1 MANRIKGITV
11 QIGGDTT
18 KLDKALSEVNQTL
31 RTTQADLNDV
41 NRLLKLDPKNVT
53 LLAQKQKAL
62 TKAIEETKKKLT
74 TLKTA
79 ADQASDALAQGTITS
94 EQYDALQREIVQ
106 TTEDLESL
114 ERQAKETG
122 RKLGDFG
129 VSAEEVSS
137 KAKSLSDKTKGLTT
151 AVAAVGAAA
160 LATIPATE
168 EFRESMSKLEANV
181 MEAGTSMEKAK
192 ESFKQFNAV
201 SGEVDSSVEAL
212 SNLLQ
217 AGFTDNQLA
226 VAVDALS
233 GAVVRFPDTLKI
245 ESLADSLQETI
256 ATGSATGQ
264 FAELLDRVGIGA
276 DNLSKAME
284 GVTSETD
291 RQNLALSALAS
302 TGLAESYEA
311 WAQENQVLVESRN
324 SQIELQEQMS
334 QLAEAIMPLATRVT
348 ELATNFLNWFNS
360 LSSGS
365 KTAIVAFAAILAA
378 ISPVSGAIST
388 LSNIMSHASTIF
400 TTTNAKILIVVA
412 AIAALSMVIAKLA
425 DAWSNM
431 NGIEKVAAVLGVVAA
446 AAFTAAVA
454 VGAFQSAATLGIA
467 ALAIAAGIAAVVLA
481 INSAQA
487 RAQELSNSANQ
498 IPKLAD
504 GAVIAPNK
512 PFLAMLGDQTSGTNI
527 ETPLSTMKQAFDESL
542 NERGG
547 VSSGGTLYATL
558 QVDGVTFARL
568 VAPYMERENVRRG
581 VTLVEG

>member
-302 TGLAESYEA
+302 TGLAASYEA
-311 WAQENQVLVESRN
+311 WAQENQVLVDSRN

-547 VSSGGTLYATL
+547 ASSGGTLYATL

-568 VAPYMERENVRRG
+568 VAPYMDRENVRRG

>member
-425 DAWSNM
+425 DTWSNM

-568 VAPYMERENVRRG
+568 VAPYMDRENVRRG

>member
-114 ERQAKETG
+114 ERQTKETG

-360 LSSGS
+360 LSSGG

-568 VAPYMERENVRRG
+568 VAPYMDRENVRRG

>member
-388 LSNIMSHASTIF
+388 LSNIISHASTIF

-568 VAPYMERENVRRG
+568 VAPYMDRENVRRG

>member
-18 KLDKALSEVNQTL
+18 KLDKALSGVNQTL
-31 RTTQADLNDV
+31 RETQADLNDI

-62 TKAIEETKKKLT
+62 TKAVEETKKKLT

-79 ADQASDALAQGTITS
+79 ADQASEALAQGTITA

-106 TTEDLESL
+106 TTQDLEEL

-129 VSAEEVSS
+129 ISAEEVSS

-151 AVAAVGAAA
+151 GIAAIGAAA
-160 LATIPATE
+160 VATIPATE

-181 MEAGTSMEKAK
+181 LEAGTSMDKAK
-192 ESFKQFNAV
+192 ESFKQFNVV
-201 SGEVDSSVEAL
+201 SGEIDSSVEAL

-217 AGFTDNQLA
+217 AGFDDNQLA

-233 GAVVRFPDTLKI
+233 GAVIRFPDTLKI

-256 ATGSATGQ
+256 ATGAATGQ

-276 DNLSKAME
+276 DNLTKSME
-284 GVTSETD
+284 GVTSETA
-291 RQNLALSALAS
+291 RQNIALSALAS
-302 TGLAESYEA
+302 TGLSESYDA
-311 WAQENQVLVESRN
+311 WAQQNQVLVDSRN
-324 SQIELQEQMS
+324 AEIELQEQMS

-348 ELATNFLNWFNS
+348 ELTTNFLNWFNN
-360 LSSGS
+360 LSSGG
-365 KTAIVAFAAILAA
+365 KTAVVAFAAILAA
-378 ISPVSGAIST
+378 ISPVSGAISA
-388 LSNIMSHASTIF
+388 LSNVMAHANTIF
-400 TTTNAKILIVVA
+400 TMTNAKVLIIAAAVA
-412 AIAALSMVIAKLA
+412 ALVIVIGQLA
-425 DAWSNM
+425 NAWGNM
-431 NGIEKVAAVLGVVAA
+431 NGAEKVIAILGLVTA

-454 VGAFQSAATLGIA
+454 VGAFQSALTLGIA
-467 ALAIAAGIAAVVLA
+467 AVAIAAGVAAVMLA

-487 RAQELSNSANQ
+487 RAQELSRTSNQ

-527 ETPLSTMKQAFDESL
+527 ETPLSTMKQAFDDSL

-547 VSSGGTLYATL
+547 TSSGGTLYATL

-568 VAPYMERENVRRG
+568 VAPYMDRENVRRG
-581 VTLVEG
+581 VTLVGG

>member
-114 ERQAKETG
+114 ERQARETG

-129 VSAEEVSS
+129 VSAEDVSS

-568 VAPYMERENVRRG
+568 VAPYMDRENVRRG

>member
-31 RTTQADLNDV
+31 RATQADLNDV

-498 IPKLAD
+498 IPKLAN

-542 NERGG
+542 DERGG

-568 VAPYMERENVRRG
+568 VAPYMDRENVRRG

>member
-504 GAVIAPNK
+504 DAVIAPNK

-568 VAPYMERENVRRG
+568 VAPYMDRENVRRG

>member
-41 NRLLKLDPKNVT
+41 NRLLKLDPQNVT

-568 VAPYMERENVRRG
+568 VAPYMDRENVRRG

>member
-1 MANRIKGITV
+1 M
-11 QIGGDTT
+11 
-18 KLDKALSEVNQTL
+18 
-31 RTTQADLNDV
+31 
-41 NRLLKLDPKNVT
+41 
-53 LLAQKQKAL
+53 
-62 TKAIEETKKKLT
+62 
-74 TLKTA
+74 
-79 ADQASDALAQGTITS
+79 
-94 EQYDALQREIVQ
+94 
-106 TTEDLESL
+106 
-114 ERQAKETG
+114 
-122 RKLGDFG
+122 
-129 VSAEEVSS
+129 
-137 KAKSLSDKTKGLTT
+137 
-151 AVAAVGAAA
+151 
-160 LATIPATE
+160 
-168 EFRESMSKLEANV
+168 
-181 MEAGTSMEKAK
+181 
-192 ESFKQFNAV
+192 
-201 SGEVDSSVEAL
+201 
-212 SNLLQ
+212 
-217 AGFTDNQLA
+217 
-226 VAVDALS
+226 
-233 GAVVRFPDTLKI
+233 
-245 ESLADSLQETI
+245 
-256 ATGSATGQ
+256 
-264 FAELLDRVGIGA
+264 
-276 DNLSKAME
+276 
-284 GVTSETD
+284 
-291 RQNLALSALAS
+291 
-302 TGLAESYEA
+302 
-311 WAQENQVLVESRN
+311 
-324 SQIELQEQMS
+324 
-334 QLAEAIMPLATRVT
+334 
-348 ELATNFLNWFNS
+348 
-360 LSSGS
+360 
-365 KTAIVAFAAILAA
+365 AFAAILAA

-568 VAPYMERENVRRG
+568 VAPYMDRENVRRG

>member
-1 MANRIKGITV
+1 
-11 QIGGDTT
+11 
-18 KLDKALSEVNQTL
+18 
-31 RTTQADLNDV
+31 
-41 NRLLKLDPKNVT
+41 
-53 LLAQKQKAL
+53 
-62 TKAIEETKKKLT
+62 
-74 TLKTA
+74 
-79 ADQASDALAQGTITS
+79 
-94 EQYDALQREIVQ
+94 
-106 TTEDLESL
+106 
-114 ERQAKETG
+114 
-122 RKLGDFG
+122 
-129 VSAEEVSS
+129 
-137 KAKSLSDKTKGLTT
+137 
-151 AVAAVGAAA
+151 
-160 LATIPATE
+160 
-168 EFRESMSKLEANV
+168 MSWRPGPVWK
-181 MEAGTSMEKAK
+181 KAK

-245 ESLADSLQETI
+245 ESLADSLQ
-256 ATGSATGQ
+256 GDHCYRVRNGQ

-504 GAVIAPNK
+504 GAVIARISRSSQCSVTK
-512 PFLAMLGDQTSGTNI
+512 PLGPISKHPLYDENRLLTS
-527 ETPLSTMKQAFDESL
+527 P
-542 NERGG
+542 
-547 VSSGGTLYATL
+547 
-558 QVDGVTFARL
+558 
-568 VAPYMERENVRRG
+568 
-581 VTLVEG
+581 

>member
-558 QVDGVTFARL
+558 QVDGVAFARL
-568 VAPYMERENVRRG
+568 VAPYMDRENVRRG

>member
-400 TTTNAKILIVVA
+400 TTTNAKILVVVA

-568 VAPYMERENVRRG
+568 VAPYMDRENVRRG

>member
-498 IPKLAD
+498 IPELAD

-568 VAPYMERENVRRG
+568 VAPYMDRENVRRG

>member
-568 VAPYMERENVRRG
+568 VAPYMDRENVRRG

>member
-151 AVAAVGAAA
+151 ALAAVGAAA

-568 VAPYMERENVRRG
+568 VAPYMDRENVRRG

>member
-365 KTAIVAFAAILAA
+365 KTAIAAFAAILAA

-568 VAPYMERENVRRG
+568 VAPYMDRENVRRG

>member
-498 IPKLAD
+498 IPKLAN

-542 NERGG
+542 NKRGG

-568 VAPYMERENVRRG
+568 VAPYMDRENVRRG

>member
-62 TKAIEETKKKLT
+62 TKAIEETKEKLT

-568 VAPYMERENVRRG
+568 VAPYMDRENVRRG

>member
-1 MANRIKGITV
+1 M
-11 QIGGDTT
+11 
-18 KLDKALSEVNQTL
+18 
-31 RTTQADLNDV
+31 
-41 NRLLKLDPKNVT
+41 
-53 LLAQKQKAL
+53 
-62 TKAIEETKKKLT
+62 
-74 TLKTA
+74 
-79 ADQASDALAQGTITS
+79 
-94 EQYDALQREIVQ
+94 
-106 TTEDLESL
+106 
-114 ERQAKETG
+114 
-122 RKLGDFG
+122 
-129 VSAEEVSS
+129 SAEEVSS

-334 QLAEAIMPLATRVT
+334 QLAEAIMPLATV
-348 ELATNFLNWFNS
+348 
-360 LSSGS
+360 
-365 KTAIVAFAAILAA
+365 
-378 ISPVSGAIST
+378 
-388 LSNIMSHASTIF
+388 
-400 TTTNAKILIVVA
+400 
-412 AIAALSMVIAKLA
+412 
-425 DAWSNM
+425 
-431 NGIEKVAAVLGVVAA
+431 
-446 AAFTAAVA
+446 
-454 VGAFQSAATLGIA
+454 
-467 ALAIAAGIAAVVLA
+467 
-481 INSAQA
+481 
-487 RAQELSNSANQ
+487 
-498 IPKLAD
+498 
-504 GAVIAPNK
+504 
-512 PFLAMLGDQTSGTNI
+512 
-527 ETPLSTMKQAFDESL
+527 
-542 NERGG
+542 
-547 VSSGGTLYATL
+547 
-558 QVDGVTFARL
+558 
-568 VAPYMERENVRRG
+568 
-581 VTLVEG
+581 

>member
-446 AAFTAAVA
+446 TAFTAAVA

-467 ALAIAAGIAAVVLA
+467 ALAIAAGIATVVLA

-504 GAVIAPNK
+504 GTVIAPNK

-568 VAPYMERENVRRG
+568 VAPYMDRENVRRG

>member
-217 AGFTDNQLA
+217 AGFTDHQLA

-400 TTTNAKILIVVA
+400 TTTNVKILIVVA

-568 VAPYMERENVRRG
+568 VAPYMDRENVRRG

>member
-31 RTTQADLNDV
+31 RTTQAELNDV

-568 VAPYMERENVRRG
+568 VAPYMDRENVRRG

>member
-467 ALAIAAGIAAVVLA
+467 ALAIATGIAAVVLA

-568 VAPYMERENVRRG
+568 VAPYMDRENVRRG

>member
-1 MANRIKGITV
+1 
-11 QIGGDTT
+11 
-18 KLDKALSEVNQTL
+18 
-31 RTTQADLNDV
+31 
-41 NRLLKLDPKNVT
+41 
-53 LLAQKQKAL
+53 
-62 TKAIEETKKKLT
+62 
-74 TLKTA
+74 
-79 ADQASDALAQGTITS
+79 
-94 EQYDALQREIVQ
+94 
-106 TTEDLESL
+106 
-114 ERQAKETG
+114 
-122 RKLGDFG
+122 
-129 VSAEEVSS
+129 
-137 KAKSLSDKTKGLTT
+137 
-151 AVAAVGAAA
+151 
-160 LATIPATE
+160 
-168 EFRESMSKLEANV
+168 
-181 MEAGTSMEKAK
+181 MEKAK
-192 ESFKQFNAV
+192 SPSQFNAV

-568 VAPYMERENVRRG
+568 VAPYMDRENVRRG

>member
-291 RQNLALSALAS
+291 QQNLALSALAS

-568 VAPYMERENVRRG
+568 VAPYMDRENVRRG

>member
-137 KAKSLSDKTKGLTT
+137 MAKSLSDKTKGLTT

-568 VAPYMERENVRRG
+568 VAPYMDRENVRRG

>member
-365 KTAIVAFAAILAA
+365 KTAIVAFAAILAT

-568 VAPYMERENVRRG
+568 VAPYMDRENVRRG

>member
-41 NRLLKLDPKNVT
+41 NRLLKVDPKNVT

-568 VAPYMERENVRRG
+568 VAPYMDRENVRRG

>member
-160 LATIPATE
+160 LATILATE

-568 VAPYMERENVRRG
+568 VAPYMDRENVRRG

>member
-31 RTTQADLNDV
+31 RLTQADLTDV

-114 ERQAKETG
+114 ERQARETG

-129 VSAEEVSS
+129 VSAEDVSS

-568 VAPYMERENVRRG
+568 VAPYMDRENVRRG

>member
-31 RTTQADLNDV
+31 RATQADLNDV
-41 NRLLKLDPKNVT
+41 IRLLKLDPKNVT

-504 GAVIAPNK
+504 GTVIAPNK

-568 VAPYMERENVRRG
+568 VAPYMDRENVRRG

>member
-79 ADQASDALAQGTITS
+79 ADQAGDALAQGTITS
-94 EQYDALQREIVQ
+94 EQYDALQREIIQ
-106 TTEDLESL
+106 TTEDLETL

-129 VSAEEVSS
+129 VSAEEVTS
-137 KAKSLSDKTKGLTT
+137 KAKSLSDKTKGLST

-542 NERGG
+542 NEHGG

-568 VAPYMERENVRRG
+568 VAPYMDRENVRRG

>member
-504 GAVIAPNK
+504 GTVIAPNK

-568 VAPYMERENVRRG
+568 VAPYMDRENVRRG

>member
-53 LLAQKQKAL
+53 LLAQKQRAL

-568 VAPYMERENVRRG
+568 VAPYMDRENVRRG

>member
-400 TTTNAKILIVVA
+400 TTTNAKIHIVVA

-425 DAWSNM
+425 DAWSNL

-568 VAPYMERENVRRG
+568 VAPYMDRENVRRG